1 MHFTEGCVFFLKL
14 IHYYFPLP
22 APVNWVI
29 YNFVRFIYLS
39 KAPNLSSSHSFKQQK
54 RPKKKTLKD
63 SRALTKKLPVQS
75 TKFKLP
81 VKTEN
86 SLRCRPQWL
95 RKATS
100 SSWPR
105 QKHLSFQPNLLKKFI
120 WKGKKHAT
128 GFHNIKMT
136 GYKSIL
142 FLIILPTEHDSKSVF
157 FSSKFLCFL
166 HSSYF

>member
-1 MHFTEGCVFFLKL
+1 MSHVKVSLLFSVSVCFFGLVWLFYSPRKNWLFLFFKILTFSFEWHLSSLEFPAFYWGVCFLLKW
-14 IHYYFPLP
+14 IRYYFPLP

-63 SRALTKKLPVQS
+63 SSALTKKLPVQS

-100 SSWPR
+100 SSWPC
-105 QKHLSFQPNLLKKFI
+105 QKHLDF
-120 WKGKKHAT
+120 
-128 GFHNIKMT
+128 
-136 GYKSIL
+136 
-142 FLIILPTEHDSKSVF
+142 
-157 FSSKFLCFL
+157 
-166 HSSYF
+166 